1 MVLEGCAHRRGV
13 WEVCVQEGCVQVVA
27 MAPLAPPT
35 FTNVQHSIL
44 DSLFRR
50 AVMINAV
57 EDLVLRVTGKA
68 YITLTFTPHP
78 HPLPLTPYPRH
89 SPSP

>member
-1 MVLEGCAHRRGV
+1 MVATAL
-13 WEVCVQEGCVQVVA
+13 
-27 MAPLAPPT
+27 LAPPT

-44 DSLFRR
+44 DSLLRR

-68 YITLTFTPHP
+68 YITLTTPLTLTPHP
-78 HPLPLTPYPRH
+78 HPNTTPHPHY
-89 SPSP
+89 